1 MSASH
6 WDAAVIGAG
15 VIGLSIALELSRRGR
30 RVIIVER
37 DQPGYHASRI
47 AAGLLGT
54 AGLPVGEL
62 PAMQPLKLDSLR
74 RYPQFIA
81 DLESISGR
89 DAGYHDDGTLWVA
102 KDDDDAE
109 QLELLH
115 ADRQQHGLTAQMLT
129 GGEALELEPNLTGA
143 LVSGLLIEDD
153 VQIDPRRLIG
163 ALVSA
168 CLAQGVEIRNGCEI
182 DRASRNDDGWT
193 LTPTSESSS
202 TESISAALVVVSA
215 GPWCDR
221 IRRDAPD
228 VEPGVEPV
236 VASGVGPVKGQ
247 LLRLRGPHLL
257 QRVVRTPGVSLSQR
271 RNGELIAA
279 SSKEPEAGWDRSP
292 TDLARGTLWD
302 RAAVLVA
309 QIGDFELE
317 EQSVGIR
324 PAVSDHYPLIGP
336 AGDGL
341 WIATGHYQ
349 HGILLAPATA
359 HYLVEAIERGTVPDA
374 IASFGTEA
382 RP

>member
-1 MSASH
+1 MSASA

-15 VIGLSIALELSRRGR
+15 VIGLSIALELSQRGR
-30 RVIIVER
+30 RVILIER

-62 PAMQPLKLDSLR
+62 PALQPLKLDSLR

-102 KDDDDAE
+102 RDDNDAE
-109 QLELLH
+109 QLALLH
-115 ADRQQHGLTAQMLT
+115 ADRQQHGLPAQMLT
-129 GGEALELEPNLTGA
+129 GGEALELESNLSGP

-182 DRASRNDDGWT
+182 DRASPSNGGWT
-193 LTPTSESSS
+193 LTPTSDSSS
-202 TESISAALVVVSA
+202 TEPISAALVVVSA

-221 IRRDAPD
+221 IRRNAT
-228 VEPGVEPV
+228 GVQPV

-247 LLRLRGPHLL
+247 LLRLRGPRLL

-292 TDLARGTLWD
+292 TDAARRTLWD
-302 RAAVLVA
+302 RAAALVS

-324 PAVSDHYPLIGP
+324 PALADHYPLIGP

-359 HYLVEAIERGTVPDA
+359 HYLVDAIERGTVPQA